1 LPPTQS
7 AAFFEKRK
15 NLMKRSD
22 SFDSFAKSTLPA
34 LVLSFDFHVAARNE
48 SALALS
54 NKCRIGSAFSPC
66 LKEDERV
73 LLLEGHP
80 KGEVLIASVL
90 LPEREALSALF
101 IPCYKREEP
110 CFLTVLFEEVHL
122 KGLPPLL
129 SQALRGQERVP
140 ASVDSEAAAEFF
152 EKSFRRAFASALSP
166 QDFPEIFLIRHA
178 CAFLNRFSDRTLKDL
193 GFEIEALCTVDCQS
207 LPLYN
212 FPRFTALLLGLC
224 LFCLLGSTDCRVRA
238 LFYTENEKATVKM
251 SFKRPADGNKDGN
264 KSDALPLLF
273 ETPLALLGYEVRL
286 ENTKDGRTDL
296 LLLCQKAMPAGAIR
310 TPADEELAER
320 LLEILLFP
328 FTERS
333 L

>member
-1 LPPTQS
+1 
-7 AAFFEKRK
+7 
-15 NLMKRSD
+15 
-22 SFDSFAKSTLPA
+22 
-34 LVLSFDFHVAARNE
+34 
-48 SALALS
+48 
-54 NKCRIGSAFSPC
+54 
-66 LKEDERV
+66 
-73 LLLEGHP
+73 
-80 KGEVLIASVL
+80 
-90 LPEREALSALF
+90 
-101 IPCYKREEP
+101 
-110 CFLTVLFEEVHL
+110 
-122 KGLPPLL
+122 
-129 SQALRGQERVP
+129 
-140 ASVDSEAAAEFF
+140 
-152 EKSFRRAFASALSP
+152 
-166 QDFPEIFLIRHA
+166 
-178 CAFLNRFSDRTLKDL
+178 
-193 GFEIEALCTVDCQS
+193 
-207 LPLYN
+207 
-212 FPRFTALLLGLC
+212 
-224 LFCLLGSTDCRVRA
+224 LGSTDCRVRA